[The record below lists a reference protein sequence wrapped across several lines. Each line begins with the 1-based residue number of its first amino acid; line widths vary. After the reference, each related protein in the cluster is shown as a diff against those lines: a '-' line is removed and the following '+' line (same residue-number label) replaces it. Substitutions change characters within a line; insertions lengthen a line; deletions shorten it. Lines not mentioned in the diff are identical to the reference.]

1 VSDPTSW
8 SHIIINH
15 VIDIARFEAIQ
26 QDDGTAT
33 MPPVAKSRPAE
44 VGGRDEFADQLTAA
58 VTNALAAASRS
69 SEPASRPASEPAP
82 QPGPP
87 PTRRRRVIMNLDRA
101 VTWSYRYFLCQSVSP
116 LIPVTSDHPTNH
128 ELRRRRH
135 RQNDNWFALLSSM
148 PTYVFSDV

>member
-1 VSDPTSW
+1 MNAGRATQLTQHLGRSLNALDSTR
-8 SHIIINH
+8 HAYYH
-15 VIDIARFEAIQ
+15 

-33 MPPVAKSRPAE
+33 MPP
-44 VGGRDEFADQLTAA
+44 EFADKPPIAKAMPAVQADQLLAA
-58 VTNALAAASRS
+58 VASAAAAVS
-69 SEPASRPASEPAP
+69 SVPASQPAP
-82 QPGPP
+82 ELGPP

-101 VTWSYRYFLCQSVSP
+101 VTWSYRYFLCQAVSP
-116 LIPVTSDHPTNH
+116 LIPVTSDHPTSH